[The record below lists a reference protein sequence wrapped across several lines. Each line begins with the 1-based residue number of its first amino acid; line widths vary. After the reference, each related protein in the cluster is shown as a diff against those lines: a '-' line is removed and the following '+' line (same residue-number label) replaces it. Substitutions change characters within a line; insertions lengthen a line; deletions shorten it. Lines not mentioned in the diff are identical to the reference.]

1 MGMRAALW
9 AIFRRDLAVLLL
21 GGRQGGALLP
31 VLFFLAV
38 AVVFPF
44 AVGPDAAL
52 LARCGGGVLW
62 VAALL
67 AAILPID
74 RLVEPDLD
82 QGFFDQW
89 ALRGLAEEG
98 VVAVRIAAHWL
109 SFAPPLLLAALP
121 AGALLGLSGE
131 AIAMVELGL
140 LAGTPGLAALGV
152 LVAAVTAGLKGGAAL
167 GGLLMVPLA
176 VPILIF
182 GAGTLASGGTSGAAL
197 AGAASLVLVAMAPFA
212 AGAAIRA
219 GRG

>member
-1 MGMRAALW
+1 MRAALW

-140 LAGTPGLAALGV
+140 LAGTP
-152 LVAAVTAGLKGGAAL
+152 
-167 GGLLMVPLA
+167 
-176 VPILIF
+176 
-182 GAGTLASGGTSGAAL
+182 
-197 AGAASLVLVAMAPFA
+197 
-212 AGAAIRA
+212 
-219 GRG
+219 